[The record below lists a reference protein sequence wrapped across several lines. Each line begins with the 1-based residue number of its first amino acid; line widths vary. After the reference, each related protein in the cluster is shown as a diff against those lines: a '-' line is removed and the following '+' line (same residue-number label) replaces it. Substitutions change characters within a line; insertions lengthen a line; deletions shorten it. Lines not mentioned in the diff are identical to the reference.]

1 MKQVLMLSL
10 AMLLVA
16 MAWASA
22 PSADRIDE
30 IAAFLPEEPG
40 FPQTRISNRAAWN
53 RLAALPEAKRA
64 IALAET
70 ALSEPIPDCPDELY
84 LEFTRNGNRSRYE
97 RPYSRRAM
105 NLDRLVLAECLEN
118 RGRFLPKIV
127 ECVTAICDERSW
139 TMPAHDARLQNF
151 NGTTLYIDLGSAAR
165 ALLLAQTRDCFRDV
179 LPQTLR
185 DRVYAE
191 CDRRVLQPYLVTC
204 RDPRGAAS
212 RRLAHWWYYVES
224 NWNSV
229 CNGCSVRAALALVRD
244 RRVRAEFVE
253 SAERTVPFALN
264 AYTADGY
271 CSEGMGY
278 WNYGYGNHLKLGL
291 AVREATG
298 GRVDLFVDPK
308 NRAIMLYPYGYQLQS
323 GRSPQFADGGGNP
336 DAIVLALQRQVFPDL
351 TCRVAESQS
360 VLFGGI
366 STVALRAFGQEPPRS
381 DGRGLD
387 VLQYRSWFPD
397 AQVLISRLRDNAR
410 SLALSVAAK
419 GGHNAE
425 LHNHNDVGS
434 YVVMLDGVEMCGDP
448 GGEQYT
454 RRTFSKDRYV
464 SNVLNSFGHP
474 VPVVGGNLQ
483 STGRKAAAKVLSHSF
498 SDERDV
504 LVLDCTAA
512 YPSAKTLK
520 SLVRTMTFDRV
531 RGGVSISDRAEF
543 TKPTAFEVPVVTYRD
558 CERIGGAEMEFALKK
573 GGKGR
578 RALKMCVSASDTLEF
593 REETIENAP
602 RPSVRRLAF
611 SIARP
616 AVTATIETSFM
627 VR

>member
-1 MKQVLMLSL
+1 MRIPVLSL
-10 AMLLVA
+10 AITLSA
-16 MAWASA
+16 MAWAAA
-22 PSADRIDE
+22 PSAGRIDE
-30 IAAFLPEEPG
+30 IAAFLPDEPG
-40 FPQTRISNRAAWN
+40 SPKARISNRAAWTP
-53 RLAALPEAKRA
+53 LSALPEAKRSV
-64 IALAET
+64 ALAEA
-70 ALSEPIPDCPDELY
+70 ALSEPVPACPDELY
-84 LEFTRNGNRSRYE
+84 LEFTQNGNRSRYE

-105 NLDRLVLAECLEN
+105 NLDRLVLGECLEN
-118 RGRFLPKIV
+118 SGRFLPKIEEYV
-127 ECVTAICDERSW
+127 AAICDERSW
-139 TMPAHDARLQNF
+139 TLPAHDARLQNF
-151 NGTTLYIDLGSAAR
+151 NGTTLYVDLGSAAR
-165 ALLLAQTRDCFRDV
+165 ALLLAQTRDQLLDV
-179 LPQTLR
+179 LPQPLK
-185 DRVYAE
+185 DRIEAE
-191 CDRRVLQPYLVTC
+191 CDRRVLRPYLVTC
-204 RDPRGAAS
+204 RDPHGEAS

-253 SAERTVPFALN
+253 SAERTAPFALN
-264 AYTADGY
+264 AYTDDGY

-278 WNYGYGNHLKLGL
+278 WNYGYGHHLKLGL

-298 GRVDLFVDPK
+298 GRVDLFANPK
-308 NRAIMLYPYGYQLQS
+308 NRAIMLYPYGYRLQG
-323 GRSPQFADGGGNP
+323 GRSPNFADGGGNVDP
-336 DAIVLALQRQVFPDL
+336 IVLALQRQVFPDL
-351 TCRVAESQS
+351 TCRAAESQS
-360 VLFGGI
+360 VLAGGI

-381 DGRGLD
+381 DARGMD
-387 VLQYRSWFPD
+387 VLPDRSWFPD
-397 AQVLISRLRDNAR
+397 AQVLISRLNDPAR
-410 SLALSVAAK
+410 SLALSIAMK

-434 YVVMLDGVEMCGDP
+434 YAIMLDGVEMCGDP

-464 SNVLNSFGHP
+464 SKVLNSFGHP
-474 VPVVGGNLQ
+474 VPVVGGRLQ

-498 SDERDV
+498 SDEKDV

-520 SLVRTMTFDRV
+520 SLVRTMTFDRA
-531 RGGVSISDRAEF
+531 GGRVSISDRAEF
-543 TKPTAFEVPVVTYRD
+543 TEPTAFEAPVVTYRD
-558 CERIGGAEMEFALKK
+558 CERVAGAGMEFALKK

-578 RALKMCVSASDTLEF
+578 RALKMRVTASDAIEL

-611 SIARP
+611 ALARP
-616 AVTATIETSFM
+616 AVAATIETAFT

>member
-1 MKQVLMLSL
+1 MKRVLMLSL
-10 AMLLVA
+10 AMSLIA
-16 MAWASA
+16 MAWAAA
-22 PSADRIDE
+22 PSAGRIDE

-40 FPQTRISNRAAWN
+40 SPQSRISNRAAWD

-64 IALAET
+64 IALAEA
-70 ALSEPIPDCPDELY
+70 ALSEPVPACPDELY

-97 RPYSRRAM
+97 RPHSRRAM
-105 NLDRLVLAECLEN
+105 NLDRLVLGECLEN
-118 RGRFLPKIV
+118 RGRFLPKIEEYV
-127 ECVTAICDERSW
+127 ATICDERSW
-139 TMPAHDARLQNF
+139 TLPAHDARLQNF
-151 NGTTLYIDLGSAAR
+151 NGTTLSIDLGSAAR
-165 ALLLAQTRDCFRDV
+165 ALLLAQTCDFLRDA
-179 LPQTLR
+179 LPQPLR
-185 DRVYAE
+185 DRVFAE
-191 CDRRVLQPYLVTC
+191 CDRRVFRPYLTTC
-204 RDPRGAAS
+204 RDPRGATS

-229 CNGCSVRAALALVRD
+229 CNGCSIRAALALVRD

-264 AYTADGY
+264 AYTDDGY

-291 AVREATG
+291 AVREATD
-298 GRVDLFVDPK
+298 GRVDLFADSK

-336 DAIVLALQRQVFPDL
+336 DAIVLALQRQVFPDV
-351 TCRVAESQS
+351 TCRRAESQS
-360 VLFGGI
+360 PLFGGI
-366 STVALRAFGQEPPRS
+366 STVALRAFGQEPPRV
-381 DGRGLD
+381 DGMGLD
-387 VLQYRSWFPD
+387 VLPCRSWFSD
-397 AQVLISRLRDNAR
+397 AQVLISRLRDDAR
-410 SLALSVAAK
+410 PLAFSIAMK

-464 SNVLNSFGHP
+464 SKVLNSFGHP
-474 VPVVGGNLQ
+474 VPVVGGHLQ

-520 SLVRTMTFDRV
+520 SLVRTMTFDRA
-531 RGGVSISDRAEF
+531 RDRVSISDRAEF

-578 RALKMCVSASDTLEF
+578 RALKMRVIGSDALEF
-593 REETIENAP
+593 REDTIENAP

-611 SIARP
+611 SLARP
-616 AVTATIETSFM
+616 AVAAAVETEFT
-627 VR
+627 VH